1 VGKEVIFVSYEK
13 PEIVPQNSAI
23 DAVRATLQKAAPPTE
38 ADDMTTVG
46 AYEADEA

>member
-1 VGKEVIFVSYEK
+1 MNYEK

-23 DAVRATLQKAAPPTE
+23 EAVRATLRKAAPPTE
-38 ADDMTTVG
+38 ADDMTSAG